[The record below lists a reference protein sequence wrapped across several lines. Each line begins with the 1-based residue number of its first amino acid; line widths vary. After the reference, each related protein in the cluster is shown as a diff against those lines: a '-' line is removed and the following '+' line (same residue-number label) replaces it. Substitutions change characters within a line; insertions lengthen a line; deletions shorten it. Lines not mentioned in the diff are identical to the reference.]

1 MMDDC
6 SSGQLPNGRVSTL
19 IEALPYMRQ
28 WSGKTMVVKYGGAAM
43 SNPQLQHSVMKDLV
57 LLHYLGVR
65 IVLVHGGGP
74 RISDMMERL
83 GHQPQFINGLR
94 VTDRATMDIVQMVL
108 VGSIGQDLVSLI
120 NSEGGKAVGVSGKD
134 AGLIVA
140 DRKQSPDGD
149 LGFVGE
155 VNHIET
161 HLIDTLNEAGYMV
174 VLTPLG
180 TDKAGNSYN
189 INADTVACAVA
200 EALQAEKLVI
210 LSDVPGVLR
219 DVEDESSLISVLTTE
234 DVRRLVAANA
244 IAGGMIPKVEAAMKA
259 VLNGVRRVH
268 LIDGRREH
276 SLLLELFTE
285 QGIGTMITVEGD
297 FTDE

>member
-6 SSGQLPNGRVSTL
+6 DCRPMANGRVSTL
-19 IEALPYMRQ
+19 IEALPYMRR

-43 SNPQLQHSVMKDLV
+43 TDANLQHSVMKDLV

-65 IVLVHGGGP
+65 IVVVHGGGP
-74 RISDMMERL
+74 RISEMMERL
-83 GHQPQFINGLR
+83 GHVPQFINGLR

-108 VGSIGQDLVSLI
+108 VGAIGQDLVSLL

-140 DRKQSPDGD
+140 SRKQSPDGD

-155 VNHIET
+155 VDHVET

-174 VLTPLG
+174 VLTPVG

-200 EALQAEKLVI
+200 EALNAEKLII

-219 DVEDESSLISVLTTE
+219 DVDDESSLISALTTE
-234 DVRRLVAANA
+234 DARQLIAVKT
-244 IAGGMIPKVEAAMKA
+244 IAGGMIPKVEAAIEA
-259 VLNGVRRVH
+259 IANGVHRVH

-285 QGIGTMITVEGD
+285 SGIGTMITAEGD
-297 FTDE
+297 LADE